1 MNPIA
6 KSLTDNPIIYL
17 ANRTWEFSKGNRKRV
32 VIYFIL
38 FVLSNI
44 VSLSLP
50 LIIGFV
56 LNIIQEQGITST
68 NIFLIMAIISGGL
81 ILEEVLF
88 WSFHGVARVIERENA
103 FFVKRKYKN
112 YLLEGIMS
120 LPLSWHT
127 DHHSGDTIDKIEKG
141 TNALY
146 TFSEDGFEVI
156 KAVMRLFGS
165 LTVII
170 YFNANTSITAA
181 VMFTTAVI
189 ITLYYDKILKE
200 KYRELNHAENAAAA
214 KVYDALSNITTVII
228 LRIEKVLRKEIN
240 DVLMKP
246 LQTFKKMVRLNELKW
261 FLVSMSARI
270 LMVLTLGIYILSSYI
285 SEKEILVGTIYAL
298 YVYAD
303 KIGSVFYDFASD
315 YGKIVKQKAA
325 VENAEEIVK
334 HFKKRKKNRK
344 NLELESW
351 REIKIEGLDF
361 SYQDVKDPEKKKHL
375 QDIKLKI
382 NRGEK
387 IAFVGE
393 SGSGKTTTMKILK
406 SLYTPHRGN
415 ITIDG
420 EEGSFEDVSEYAT
433 LIPQEPEL
441 FNNSIINNITMGV
454 SYSDEI
460 VNNYSKMA
468 RFHHVAM
475 RLPRKYQSLIKEKG
489 VNLSGGE
496 KQRLALAR
504 GLLAGK
510 DKPII
515 LLDEPTS
522 SVDAKNE
529 HEIYKNIFRN
539 FKDKTIISTVHRLH
553 LLTQFDTIYYF
564 SKGRIVC
571 KGTLEDLLKNEEF
584 KKLWKKYY
592 KTKKKRES

>member
-1 MNPIA
+1 MTPIA
-6 KSLTDNPIIYL
+6 RSLADNPIIYL
-17 ANRTWEFSKGNRKRV
+17 AKRTWEFSKGNRKSV
-32 VIYFIL
+32 VIYFTL
-38 FVLSNI
+38 FVLANA
-44 VSLSLP
+44 VSLTLP
-50 LIIGFV
+50 LIVGFM
-56 LNIIQEQGITST
+56 LNIIQEQGITSA

-81 ILEEVLF
+81 LLEEILF

-103 FFVKRKYKN
+103 FFVKRRYKN
-112 YLLEGIMS
+112 YLLEGTMS

-156 KAVMRLFGS
+156 KAFMRLFGS

-170 YFNANTSITAA
+170 YFNISTSITAA
-181 VMFTTAVI
+181 IMFMTAVI
-189 ITLYYDKILKE
+189 ITLHYDKILKD

-228 LRIEKVLRKEIN
+228 LRIERVLRKEIN
-240 DVLMKP
+240 SVLMKP

-270 LMVLTLGIYILSSYI
+270 LMVLTLGIYILSSYL

-298 YVYAD
+298 YVYSD
-303 KIGSVFYDFASD
+303 KIGSVFYDFAAD

-325 VENAEEIVK
+325 VENAEEIVR
-334 HFKKRKKNRK
+334 HFKKRKRIKK
-344 NLELESW
+344 NLELEFW
-351 REIKIEGLDF
+351 KEIKVEGLDF
-361 SYQDVKDPEKKKHL
+361 SYQNAEDPGKKRHL
-375 QDIKLKI
+375 HDINLEI

-406 SLYTPHRGN
+406 SLYTPHKGK
-415 ITIDG
+415 ISIDG
-420 EEGSFEDVSEYAT
+420 DNASFEDVSEYAT

-441 FNNSIINNITMGV
+441 FNNSIRNNITMGV
-454 SYSDEI
+454 SYGDET
-460 VNNYSKMA
+460 VHHYAKMA

-475 RLPRKYQSLIKEKG
+475 KLPRKYQSLIKEKG

-553 LLTQFDTIYYF
+553 LLTQFDTIYYY

-571 KGTLEDLLKNEEF
+571 KGTLDNLLKNEEF
-584 KKLWKKYY
+584 KKVWKKYH
-592 KTKKKRES
+592 KKKKTQKN